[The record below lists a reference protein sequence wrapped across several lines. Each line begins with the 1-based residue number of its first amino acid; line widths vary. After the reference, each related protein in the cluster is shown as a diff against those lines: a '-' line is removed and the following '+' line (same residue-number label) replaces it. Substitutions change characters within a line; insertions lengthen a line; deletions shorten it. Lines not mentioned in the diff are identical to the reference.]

1 MTKTE
6 INVVIAKACGWT
18 KTDATRGYTLSQF
31 PEYLPDYCSDLNAM
45 CAAWKEKFGYFSEE
59 WLSAHLQLQ
68 KIVAEDEGE
77 EDTQDPYIQ
86 AATANATA
94 YQRAKA
100 FCKNLNLWTQTKKMN
115 QAQQKTLKR
124 IKEAERELKET
135 RALLAQVA
143 QVPREREPR
152 NNFPSL

>member
-1 MTKTE
+1 MRT
-6 INVVIAKACGWT
+6 
-18 KTDATRGYTLSQF
+18 Y
-31 PEYLPDYCSDLNAM
+31 
-45 CAAWKEKFGYFSEE
+45 
-59 WLSAHLQLQ
+59 
-68 KIVAEDEGE
+68 
-77 EDTQDPYIQ
+77 
-86 AATANATA
+86 
-94 YQRAKA
+94 
-100 FCKNLNLWTQTKKMN
+100 KMN